1 MKLSKKGKLEII
13 ACNCFLTISD
23 DNQWENWFL
32 VFVRPRSV
40 FPIISDFPSGTG
52 CFLGGGVQVKRGEI
66 RKCLYLLGSIYASR
80 DHNRWWATIGGSLL
94 KNPRVQECLRFL
106 FWATVGSVI
115 GSLGGDTGQW
125 WNPSWEPWVKT
136 RGTALWH
143 HYINWKL
150 CTVHPHTQRRC
161 GDLVSRQR
169 TPNTNS
175 VSGKAPLFLT
185 LHPKTSP
192 HSAPLPRM
200 VWPN

>member
-94 KNPRVQECLRFL
+94 KNPRVQECLRFEQWVPWL
-106 FWATVGSVI
+106 EALVVTLASGGTQVG
-115 GSLGGDTGQW
+115 
-125 WNPSWEPWVKT
+125 NP
-136 RGTALWH
+136 G
-143 HYINWKL
+143 WK
-150 CTVHPHTQRRC
+150 H
-161 GDLVSRQR
+161 G
-169 TPNTNS
+169 
-175 VSGKAPLFLT
+175 APLSGTSTASRGNYAQLT
-185 LHPKTSP
+185 LTHREGAVT
-192 HSAPLPRM
+192 
-200 VWPN
+200 